1 MFEIVT
7 FTVVGIT
14 VYAVSDWILQKVEEK
29 RGRKFEE
36 YRSIIFFALFLL
48 LVLLSFEVIKRVSPT
63 EKQQP
68 AGSVTTNS
76 ASPSAPSSPEAPRK

>member
-14 VYAVSDWILQKVEEK
+14 VYAVSDWILQKIEEK

-36 YRSIIFFALFLL
+36 YRSIIFFALFLV
-48 LVLLSFEVIKRVSPT
+48 LVLISFEVINRVSPT
-63 EKQQP
+63 AKQQS
-68 AGSVTTNS
+68 AGSVATNP
-76 ASPSAPSSPEAPRK
+76 ALPSAPSSPEAPRK